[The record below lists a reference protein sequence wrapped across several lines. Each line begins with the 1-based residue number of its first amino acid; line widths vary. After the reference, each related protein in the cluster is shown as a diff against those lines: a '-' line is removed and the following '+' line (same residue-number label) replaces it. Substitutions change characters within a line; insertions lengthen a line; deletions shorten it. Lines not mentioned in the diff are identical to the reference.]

1 LPPTTRH
8 ADAILTITDDRW
20 ELLQPLLPVP
30 QRAATAP
37 RAASARTT
45 APGLNG
51 ILDVLRSGIAWED
64 QRRSWATARA

>member
-1 LPPTTRH
+1 MPPTTRH

-30 QRAATAP
+30 QRAATATRGRKRP
-37 RAASARTT
+37 DDRA
-45 APGLNG
+45 GLNG